1 MLGLGL
7 GLGLSQRRVSGGGG
21 VSPYLDGVLDSVVF
35 ELDATVSDSYSGSGE
50 TWSNLTSSPAD
61 GSAQTDN
68 DFYLGGAATTDGD
81 EPTFDTDKFTVD
93 GGDFFSIVESDPAN
107 IAPSL
112 LNITNTTSS
121 QFYFFTVLHIGAT
134 LNNND
139 YFFGSGTSNPGDT
152 VMAIGVQSN
161 GDLRLLTVND
171 TDPAIFTIASAG
183 ALSINTTHII
193 GVSVDMTSTTNNVR
207 SWVNSTTSSVSSLA
221 SSANTEAT
229 NGGAMLMA
237 RPASTTTTSNQNMSS
252 GDWMRWALFGNEFI
266 DDTQAA
272 SIISHIETRHSVD
285 YTP

>member
-1 MLGLGL
+1 MALGL
-7 GLGLSQRRVSGGGG
+7 GLGLSKRKAAGGGAT
-21 VSPYLDGVLDSVVF
+21 SPYLDGVLDSVVF

-50 TWSNLTSSPAD
+50 TWVNLISSPAD

-68 DFYLGGAATTDGD
+68 DFYLGGAATTDGN

-93 GGDFFSIVESDPAN
+93 GADFFSIVERDPAN

-134 LNNND
+134 LDNND
-139 YFFGSGTSNPGDT
+139 YFFGSGTSNAGNT
-152 VMAIGVQSN
+152 LLSIGTQSN
-161 GDLRLLTVND
+161 GDLRIIVVND
-171 TDPAIFTIASAG
+171 TDAG
-183 ALSINTTHII
+183 IVHVAAAAALSINTTYII
-193 GVSVDMTSTTNNVR
+193 GVSVDLTSSTNNVR
-207 SWVNSTTSSVSSLA
+207 AWVNSTTSSLSSLA

-229 NGGAMLMA
+229 QGGAMLMA
-237 RPASTTTTSNQNMSS
+237 RTGGTVSSSTQNMPS
-252 GDWMRWALFGNEFI
+252 GDWMRWAAFGNEFI

-272 SIISHIETRHSVD
+272 SIIDHIETRHGVD